1 MTTESAAIPANDEEW
16 TKPNAELHCVSKR
29 PIRLGPSRL
38 AADNPAHRRIMSQRF
53 GVVDILIAS
62 EAAEYRLPK
71 QPDQRMATVLAAAR
85 VGEHLT
91 GGLGW
96 RSA

>member
-1 MTTESAAIPANDEEW
+1 
-16 TKPNAELHCVSKR
+16 
-29 PIRLGPSRL
+29 
-38 AADNPAHRRIMSQRF
+38 MSQPF

-91 GGLGW
+91 GG
-96 RSA
+96 RSCPEPIIEFAPTSVGLDPAERRAAHREAPFSAPSLAAES